1 MNFWQ
6 TIPKPIIGL
15 SPMDGVTDASF
26 RFITAK
32 HGGPD
37 VVFTEFVNVETAF
50 FAPDTL
56 IKDFTYSEIERPIV
70 AQIYGHTPEMFY
82 NVAHI
87 VCELGFDGVDINM
100 GCPAKKVAAKGSGA
114 ALILNPSLAR
124 SIIQRVYQ
132 GVKDWCEGQS
142 LSDLNIDPGFIQ
154 KTRIANR
161 LRTGVERPLRRR
173 LIPVSVKTRIG
184 YDQVVVE
191 EWMQTLLE
199 EKPSVISLHGRTLK
213 QGYKGSADWESIARA
228 VDVSRNSGVLLLGN
242 GDLQDM
248 QDVYRRISQTKVDGV
263 LLGRS
268 AQGNPW
274 IFRGK
279 EEVKRA
285 LSSNGGVSIHP
296 MPIRLEERFRALL
309 EHSSHFEKH
318 WGLQCFVGMRKHLA
332 WYCRGSP
339 RAAELRSQMVQV
351 SNVGEVMDCLRN
363 YAASIAS
370 EFQPKE
376 RAPSPRP
383 SRSSMAS
390 ERLIS

>member
-1 MNFWQ
+1 
-6 TIPKPIIGL
+6 
-15 SPMDGVTDASF
+15 
-26 RFITAK
+26 
-32 HGGPD
+32 
-37 VVFTEFVNVETAF
+37 
-50 FAPDTL
+50 PDTL

-70 AQIYGHTPEMFY
+70 AQIYGHSTEMFY
-82 NVAHI
+82 KVAHI

-213 QGYKGSADWESIARA
+213 QGYKGSADCESIARA
-228 VDVSRNSGVLLLGN
+228 VDVSGNSRILLLGT
-242 GDLQDM
+242 GDVLDM
-248 QDVYRRISQTKVDGV
+248 HDVERRVSQSTVDGV
-263 LLGRS
+263 LVVL
-268 AQGNPW
+268 
-274 IFRGK
+274 
-279 EEVKRA
+279 
-285 LSSNGGVSIHP
+285 
-296 MPIRLEERFRALL
+296 
-309 EHSSHFEKH
+309 
-318 WGLQCFVGMRKHLA
+318 C
-332 WYCRGSP
+332 
-339 RAAELRSQMVQV
+339 
-351 SNVGEVMDCLRN
+351 
-363 YAASIAS
+363 
-370 EFQPKE
+370 
-376 RAPSPRP
+376 
-383 SRSSMAS
+383 
-390 ERLIS
+390 

>member
-1 MNFWQ
+1 
-6 TIPKPIIGL
+6 
-15 SPMDGVTDASF
+15 
-26 RFITAK
+26 
-32 HGGPD
+32 
-37 VVFTEFVNVETAF
+37 
-50 FAPDTL
+50 
-56 IKDFTYSEIERPIV
+56 PIV
-70 AQIYGHTPEMFY
+70 AQIYGHTTEMFY
-82 NVAHI
+82 KVAHI
-87 VCELGFDGVDINM
+87 VCELGFDGSDINM

-142 LSDLNIDPGFIQ
+142 LSDLNIDPDFIQ

-199 EKPSVISLHGRTLK
+199 E
-213 QGYKGSADWESIARA
+213 
-228 VDVSRNSGVLLLGN
+228 
-242 GDLQDM
+242 
-248 QDVYRRISQTKVDGV
+248 
-263 LLGRS
+263 
-268 AQGNPW
+268 
-274 IFRGK
+274 
-279 EEVKRA
+279 
-285 LSSNGGVSIHP
+285 
-296 MPIRLEERFRALL
+296 
-309 EHSSHFEKH
+309 SSHFEKH

-363 YAASIAS
+363 YTASIAS

-376 RAPSPRP
+376 RAPSARP
-383 SRSSMAS
+383 MRSSMAS